1 MVNAQK
7 HLNPKC
13 SLDFPYT
20 MFENTLVMID
30 RLTIGKSTFF
40 IHTFPID
47 IPNIK
52 LEAVECE
59 DLENYQKK

>member
-7 HLNPKC
+7 YLNPKC

-52 LEAVECE
+52 LEVVE
-59 DLENYQKK
+59 